1 MPRALKKSPT
11 LAVDNPARRRLPIL
25 LRRAWYGLNQAFR
38 RRIAHTGVTPDQ
50 FTALRTL
57 MECDPVGLPQSE
69 LTRLM
74 ASDPNTIASLVERMN
89 TAGFVD
95 RQTHERDRR
104 AYRIKIKPL
113 GRKKYEEVREIA
125 IGLQTEILTG
135 LPADRRE
142 NFLEELARV
151 ADACQLTAENSPRK

>member
-1 MPRALKKSPT
+1 MPRVSKNIPARP
-11 LAVDNPARRRLPIL
+11 VDDPARRRLPIL

-57 MECDPVGLPQSE
+57 TESDPVGLPQSE

-74 ASDPNTIASLVERMN
+74 ASDPNTIASLVERMKV
-89 TAGFVD
+89 AGLVD

-125 IGLQTEILTG
+125 ISLQTEILTA

-151 ADACQLTAENSPRK
+151 ADTSQLTAENSPRK